1 VDVDAIAVQ
10 GIWWRQAPHGGDPLF
25 RADPP
30 SDGCLQ
36 RGDTVGGLYFADN
49 EQTAWAEWYRA
60 LAELAVPPDRQM
72 PRDLWRWQVDVG
84 SVADL
89 SDVDRLVAVGLE
101 APRPVQRQWSAFQAL
116 GEGLWREGLR
126 GILAPSAAR
135 PTCRV
140 LCLFREAH
148 EVTGATPLRPPIT
161 YRHGPAPPIGMT
173 T

>member
-30 SDGCLQ
+30 SDGRWQ

-72 PRDLWRWQVDVG
+72 PRDLWH
-84 SVADL
+84 
-89 SDVDRLVAVGLE
+89 RLVAVGLE